1 MGQTE
6 RIVIVV
12 DDRVGVL
19 ADITSVLAGA
29 GINIESMD
37 AEVSGQRGAIIMTV
51 NETDHALSLLNQA
64 GYRAVGEDTV
74 VIRLRDEP
82 GSLARVADRLK
93 QAEVNIQN
101 LHILGRQDGIS
112 LIALTT
118 SDRAAT
124 ETALREEEIL

>member
-1 MGQTE
+1 MSETE
-6 RIVIVV
+6 RIVIIV
-12 DDRVGVL
+12 DNQVGVL
-19 ADITSVLAGA
+19 ADITGVLAGA

-37 AEVSGQRGAIIMTV
+37 TEVAGQRGAIIMTV

-64 GYRAVGEDTV
+64 GHKAVGEDTV

-101 LHILGRQDGIS
+101 LHILGRQDGYS

-118 SDRAAT
+118 SDRSAT
-124 ETALREEEIL
+124 ETALKEEEVL

>member
-1 MGQTE
+1 MSETE
-6 RIVIVV
+6 RIVIIV
-12 DDRVGVL
+12 DNQVGVL
-19 ADITSVLAGA
+19 ADITGVLAGA

-37 AEVSGQRGAIIMTV
+37 TEVAGQRGAIIMTV
-51 NETDHALSLLNQA
+51 NETDHALSMLNQA
-64 GYRAVGEDTV
+64 GYKAVGEDTV

-101 LHILGRQDGIS
+101 LHILGRQDGYS

-118 SDRAAT
+118 SDHAAT
-124 ETALREEEIL
+124 EIALKEEEVL

>member
-1 MGQTE
+1 MRETE
-6 RIVIVV
+6 RIVIIV
-12 DDRVGVL
+12 DNRVGVL
-19 ADITSVLAGA
+19 ADITGVLAGA
-29 GINIESMD
+29 GINIESMETEI
-37 AEVSGQRGAIIMTV
+37 AGQRGAITMTV

-64 GYRAVGEDTV
+64 GFKAVGEDTV
-74 VIRLRDEP
+74 VIRLLDEP

-101 LHILGRQDGIS
+101 LHILGRQDGYS

-124 ETALREEEIL
+124 EAALREEEVL